1 MRKPRLI
8 TINSTDFWIKVT
20 GMLSQNYALVDK
32 QDNGKFKIFFI
43 GETSWV
49 FDEIEFDSESE
60 AVDGLVRNGFGR
72 YSDNED
78 LHEFICLPE
87 SPFRQVEYMNEPIYS
102 SGKYWK

>member
-49 FDEIEFDSESE
+49 FDEIEFDSEAE
-60 AVDGLVRNGFGR
+60 AIEGLTRNKFVRYNK
-72 YSDNED
+72 E
-78 LHEFICLPE
+78 LHEFIYLPKP
-87 SPFRQVEYMNEPIYS
+87 PFSQAEYMNKPIYS
-102 SGKYWK
+102 SGEYWK